1 MAQSILTPE
10 LEKLVAAK
18 VDSGRYGSPSEVVE
32 TAMQLLE
39 AHEERESE
47 RAVHRAQVDL
57 GVAQADA
64 GQLVSVSFDEFKRLA
79 RERFVG

>member
-1 MAQSILTPE
+1 MAHSLLTPE

-18 VDSGRYGSPSEVVE
+18 VDSGRYGSPTEVVE

-39 AHEERESE
+39 AHEERESR
-47 RAVHRAQVDL
+47 RAAHRAQVDV

-64 GQLVSVSFDEFKRLA
+64 GELLEVSLDEFMRLA
-79 RERFVG
+79 RDRFVG